1 MRNVRGTR
9 HSLPNTRTLTAI
21 AQDPSIKFRGKIL
34 TTELRIPAEDLL
46 PGPCGYRVNVIDY
59 DSTTNTLYEPMTYG
73 EQDSRSK
80 YVDPFAYKPNGRA
93 STARKARHDRNL
105 IENPKFHAQHV
116 YAIAMRTLAQFEF
129 ALGRRC
135 AWGSDGHQ
143 IHIAPHAFAD
153 ANAFYSRLDRGIFF
167 GYFAGADGKVVYTCL
182 AHDVVAHETTHALL
196 DGLRWRYMEQSM
208 PEQAGFHE
216 GFADI
221 VALLSVFSL
230 SDVVDAGLDLASG
243 GRSHLISS
251 SLLEA
256 DALKKSVLFG
266 LAKQMG
272 RELSEVRGDALRRS
286 VELPPGKPYMSAERY
301 PEFAEPH
308 RRGELLVAAFI
319 NSFLDIWLARLSKIG
334 PIANGK
340 KDRSIVRDEG
350 AQAAGHLLTMAIRA
364 IDYCPPTD
372 ITFSHYL
379 SALLT
384 IDARSFRTTANTIIA
399 PRCSKTLKPTIS
411 SRPRTPTSTAR
422 GNAATRT

>member
-59 DSTTNTLYEPMTYG
+59 DSTTNTLYDPMTYG
-73 EQDSRSK
+73 EQDSRGK
-80 YVDPFAYKPNGRA
+80 YVDPFAYKPDGQA
-93 STARKARHDRNL
+93 STARKARHDRSL

-208 PEQAGFHE
+208 PE
-216 GFADI
+216 
-221 VALLSVFSL
+221 
-230 SDVVDAGLDLASG
+230 
-243 GRSHLISS
+243 
-251 SLLEA
+251 
-256 DALKKSVLFG
+256 
-266 LAKQMG
+266 
-272 RELSEVRGDALRRS
+272 
-286 VELPPGKPYMSAERY
+286 
-301 PEFAEPH
+301 
-308 RRGELLVAAFI
+308 
-319 NSFLDIWLARLSKIG
+319 
-334 PIANGK
+334 
-340 KDRSIVRDEG
+340 
-350 AQAAGHLLTMAIRA
+350 
-364 IDYCPPTD
+364 
-372 ITFSHYL
+372 
-379 SALLT
+379 
-384 IDARSFRTTANTIIA
+384 
-399 PRCSKTLKPTIS
+399 
-411 SRPRTPTSTAR
+411 
-422 GNAATRT
+422 